1 MRSLEI
7 KRSVK
12 NQGYYCRAV
21 AQTVEAMAYVRG
33 AWLDYLSYSSPSTLT
48 STSGRNY
55 FLHLF
60 SKKGLNFSS
69 PIDVIIYD
77 RIP

>member
-33 AWLDYLSYSSPSTLT
+33 R
-48 STSGRNY
+48 G
-55 FLHLF
+55 
-60 SKKGLNFSS
+60 
-69 PIDVIIYD
+69 
-77 RIP
+77 